1 MEEEELEGLE
11 VADSFD
17 AHGLD
22 DIFATRFSSPI
33 QLSRSFQLICYN
45 VNCSVLYY
53 YVELKNNESKLTY
66 DKMISIPGF
75 VSFIFLGGDAG
86 MDETQSEIAY
96 YSLYLSLII

>member
-53 YVELKNNESKLTY
+53 YVELKNNESKRTY
-66 DKMISIPGF
+66 DKMNQYRVSI
-75 VSFIFLGGDAG
+75 FIHIF
-86 MDETQSEIAY
+86 SRH
-96 YSLYLSLII
+96 SLK

>member
-1 MEEEELEGLE
+1 VEEEELEGLE

-53 YVELKNNESKLTY
+53 YVELKNNESKRTY

-75 VSFIFLGGDAG
+75 DFHSYFFSA
-86 MDETQSEIAY
+86 QSEIAY
-96 YSLYLSLII
+96 DSLYLSLII